1 MLPTVLGKEDQGIAG
16 IDSVK
21 GGKRHMLFPPDLQ
34 IRKERPQT
42 GLFQVVN
49 IDQLIMG
56 KMKIQERFISP
67 KGVFIGMVLVQG
79 VI

>member
-1 MLPTVLGKEDQGIAG
+1 
-16 IDSVK
+16 
-21 GGKRHMLFPPDLQ
+21 MLFPPDLQ
-34 IRKERPQT
+34 IRKERLQT

-67 KGVFIGMVLVQG
+67 LDIFIGMVMVQG